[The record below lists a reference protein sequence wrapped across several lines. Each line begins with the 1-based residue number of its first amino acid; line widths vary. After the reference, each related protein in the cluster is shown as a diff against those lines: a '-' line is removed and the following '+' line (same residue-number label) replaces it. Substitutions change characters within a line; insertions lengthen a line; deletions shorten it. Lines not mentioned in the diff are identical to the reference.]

1 MNKILLASTGKNK
14 KQDMILYKSLSEHN
28 FKNIDVKIKDNN
40 TESLQKVYNSFLA
53 YARDN
58 EYNYLVLVHDDVVI
72 NCSDFEH
79 RIVNSAEKYDV
90 FGLAGTTSCNLNSP
104 CLWHLMGEK
113 TDLRGCVAHGEKNN
127 YFYTSFGPIPSRA
140 ILIDGVLIGI
150 NLNKLPMEVK
160 WDESYPSRFHYYDLD
175 FCLECNRNKVKIG
188 VVDIP
193 IIHQSPGLSNPTEEF
208 YRGREYFI
216 NKWKK

>member
-1 MNKILLASTGKNK
+1 
-14 KQDMILYKSLSEHN
+14 
-28 FKNIDVKIKDNN
+28 
-40 TESLQKVYNSFLA
+40 
-53 YARDN
+53 
-58 EYNYLVLVHDDVVI
+58 
-72 NCSDFEH
+72 
-79 RIVNSAEKYDV
+79 
-90 FGLAGTTSCNLNSP
+90 
-104 CLWHLMGEK
+104 MGEK
-113 TDLRGCVAHGEKNN
+113 TDLRGCVAHGEKDN
-127 YFYTSFGPIPSRA
+127 YFYTSFGPTPSRA

-208 YRGREYFI
+208 YKGREYFI